1 MPKWTIMPG
10 STQFNTGGNYQYL
23 TLSILL
29 IFKLIDHCSET
40 EPKKKGPT
48 GPLSSFTIQCSFQ
61 HFDLCLQVLH
71 IPQ

>member
-29 IFKLIDHCSET
+29 IFKLIDHYSDT
-40 EPKKKGPT
+40 EPKKGAYRP
-48 GPLSSFTIQCSFQ
+48 PSFTRLSAPP
-61 HFDLCLQVLH
+61 LRLS
-71 IPQ
+71 IPPPAATGT

>member
-40 EPKKKGPT
+40 EPKKRG
-48 GPLSSFTIQCSFQ
+48 LLEYIVNSM
-61 HFDLCLQVLH
+61 
-71 IPQ
+71 